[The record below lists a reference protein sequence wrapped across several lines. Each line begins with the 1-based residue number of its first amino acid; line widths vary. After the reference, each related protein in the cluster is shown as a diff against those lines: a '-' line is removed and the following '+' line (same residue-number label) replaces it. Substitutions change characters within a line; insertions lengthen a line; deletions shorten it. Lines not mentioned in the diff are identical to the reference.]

1 MYTVNI
7 LIVDDDPDFSDLLK
21 LLLKRLGY
29 EKIYI
34 ANSFEDGKQFFK
46 TKNPDLVILDIDLG
60 TEKTGVDLGA
70 LFRSYRKELPI
81 IFITNNY
88 QEEVYEETI
97 PIRPNAF
104 LSKELSSLKVR
115 QAVELAL
122 DTSTNSLMSSPALTD
137 TISRIFIKI
146 GSYYKKV
153 DLNQIDFFF
162 YEDRHTNAFVEG
174 KVYPMNCTMKEI
186 DQLLRKME
194 FIQIHQSYIIN
205 IDKINKVNFSNSNI
219 EIGDRKLPIGIS
231 FKKKIQEALHFLR

>member
-1 MYTVNI
+1 MDIVEI
-7 LIVDDDPDFSDLLK
+7 LIVDDDLDFSELLK
-21 LLLKRLGY
+21 LLLNRLGY
-29 EKIYI
+29 KKIHI
-34 ANSFEDGKQFFK
+34 ANSFEDGKQSFEK
-46 TKNPDLVILDIDLG
+46 KIPDLVILDIDLG

-70 LFRSYRKELPI
+70 LFRSYREELPI
-81 IFITNNY
+81 IFMTNNY
-88 QEEVYEETI
+88 QEEVYEDTI
-97 PIRPNAF
+97 SIRPNAF

-122 DTSTNSLMSSPALTD
+122 DSSINSLTPSSTSTD

-146 GSYYKKV
+146 GSFYKKV

-205 IDKINKVNFSNSNI
+205 IDKINKVNFSNSNV
-219 EIGDRKLPIGIS
+219 EIGDRKLPIGVS
-231 FKKKIQEALHFLR
+231 FKKKIQKALHFLR